1 MDPVPGFE
9 QKLFHPPVGVC
20 FDTPLEAKE
29 LRVWGGWKRGGEG
42 GGERQTE
49 RRRHRETER
58 ERERQSEFAMTHT

>member
-29 LRVWGGWKRGGEG
+29 LRVWEGVEEREG
-42 GGERQTE
+42 GRGRETG
-49 RRRHRETER
+49 RETETQRDGEGAR
-58 ERERQSEFAMTHT
+58 ETE